1 MISGS
6 ELDKGMKDMLIQFV
20 HEKSLGTAVFGII
33 LARKSGHLFLRFPGN
48 HLCQKSRDKA
58 KVTQ

>member
-6 ELDKGMKDMLIQFV
+6 ELDKGLKDMLIQFV
-20 HEKSLGTAVFGII
+20 HEKRLDTAVFGII
-33 LARKSGHLFLRFPGN
+33 LARKGEHLFLRFPGN
-48 HLCQKSRDKA
+48 RLCQKSRDKA